1 MSKIDVS
8 VQSVRESAQLLR
20 QLNGE
25 LWRTLQEM
33 LGQMNCLESSWE
45 SETSV
50 MIREKFN
57 ALTPHFEQYTHVIES
72 YPSYLET
79 TAENYEVT
87 EATLQ
92 QNASSIQ

>member
-50 MIREKFN
+50 MIRGKFN

-72 YPSYLET
+72 YASYLET